1 MQGLPRHEML
11 SHYINAIENGRIEF
25 PMIKWMFDNHRLAS
39 VEDVFKSGD
48 NNHLPDDMASG
59 ALAWLASGQGAAGEI
74 YIPMLDGAGNLVLQ
88 GQKDRATRN
97 SGSTRS
103 KPRACTFITSTK
115 SMIGVSFRCSKRT
128 SMTAMQHLPSSRSPT
143 MPSHRTRLALASL
156 FLKRAEEILIDPT
169 HGIPSLADFS
179 NSERVAALRG
189 DIDGPPRT
197 VATIRYQDSEMVLIP
212 T

>member
-1 MQGLPRHEML
+1 
-11 SHYINAIENGRIEF
+11 
-25 PMIKWMFDNHRLAS
+25 
-39 VEDVFKSGD
+39 
-48 NNHLPDDMASG
+48 
-59 ALAWLASGQGAAGEI
+59 
-74 YIPMLDGAGNLVLQ
+74 
-88 GQKDRATRN
+88 
-97 SGSTRS
+97 
-103 KPRACTFITSTK
+103 
-115 SMIGVSFRCSKRT
+115 
-128 SMTAMQHLPSSRSPT
+128 

-189 DIDGPPRT
+189 DIDSPSRT